1 MNKNK
6 KFINTT
12 RRNFVSGVGL
22 VAAGIALKPLS
33 LFAQDEAVTFSLYSP
48 KNYLSKKLVS
58 KINNAIEPE
67 INLATYNSPSS
78 FSVST
83 GTYDVIIGR
92 DSSIENLIDEEKLLE
107 IMILSQTKLLL
118 TKSFLLHLMIQKE
131 NIVSLCLMVP

>member
-58 KINNAIEPE
+58 KINNAIEKVF
-67 INLATYNSPSS
+67 I
-78 FSVST
+78 
-83 GTYDVIIGR
+83 
-92 DSSIENLIDEEKLLE
+92 
-107 IMILSQTKLLL
+107 
-118 TKSFLLHLMIQKE
+118 
-131 NIVSLCLMVP
+131 